1 MDKRKLLAIF
11 ALILFLFSSF
21 VVYQKFEQ
29 ENKII
34 LELTERLDEQQNEIF
49 DLKNNLTEL
58 ELKLNI
64 SEGKLDEEKAQKEK
78 LVQEIFELK
87 RTAKS
92 NYDVIGVDFQGK
104 GAVIPLE
111 VIIKN
116 GNGSLFLDVANVLVD
131 ETLQSSAQAAVK
143 VASEIT
149 KINPKEKDILIA
161 IHAPISSGQPEIGGG
176 SGGAAM
182 TIAIIAA
189 MEGRNI
195 SKDVLITGTIEEFH
209 TIGRVGAVR
218 EKAMAAK
225 EWGAKRFIVPIGQ
238 NVSIPDLEVKEV
250 LTIEDALKFIAPIN
264 AT

>member
-11 ALILFLFSSF
+11 ALILVLFSSF
-21 VVYQKFEQ
+21 VIYQKFEQ
-29 ENKII
+29 QNKII
-34 LELTERLDEQQNEIF
+34 MELTEHSYEQQKEIL
-49 DLKNNLTEL
+49 DLRNNLTEL

-64 SEGKLDEEKAQKEK
+64 SKENLNEERVQKEK

-92 NYDVIGVDFQGK
+92 NYNIIGLDFQGK
-104 GAVIPLE
+104 GVVIPLE
-111 VIIKN
+111 VIIKS

-131 ETLQSSAQAAVK
+131 ETLQSSSQAAVK

-149 KINPKEKDILIA
+149 KIDSKGKDILIA
-161 IHAPISSGQPEIGGG
+161 IHAPISTGKPEIGGG

-218 EKAMAAK
+218 EKAIAAK

-238 NVSIPDLEVKEV
+238 KVSIPDLEVKEV
-250 LTIEDALKFIAPIN
+250 LTIEDALKFIAPTG